1 MFLKSEIP
9 KSNKQMQIVN
19 KKQKQSGKTKSKLN
33 QTSIN
38 PIQELKKL
46 KDEYM
51 IKWQTY
57 NISIDLSAW
66 KSDSST
72 ESPSQIY
79 YKRNEPKLSMLEPEP
94 YPEKSPSQDMTISVE
109 TNRITFDSP
118 PRLESWNEWL
128 ETFESN
134 FSHLSPWT

>member
-1 MFLKSEIP
+1 
-9 KSNKQMQIVN
+9 
-19 KKQKQSGKTKSKLN
+19 
-33 QTSIN
+33 
-38 PIQELKKL
+38 
-46 KDEYM
+46 M

-94 YPEKSPSQDMTISVE
+94 YPEKSPS
-109 TNRITFDSP
+109 
-118 PRLESWNEWL
+118 
-128 ETFESN
+128 
-134 FSHLSPWT
+134 